1 MLYNVLDSGILGHS
15 VTVALQILI
24 LSVGVRIPVSQPVLL
39 QYGNYLHPSSSRSR
53 TPPFHGG
60 NRGSS
65 PLGCTKNGQV
75 AEWLNAADCK
85 SAPSGYGGS
94 NPSLSTNFL
103 KACNSVV
110 RVSVLYAGGRW
121 FESIQ
126 AYQFFKQRRKI
137 WMM

>member
-1 MLYNVLDSGILGHS
+1 MLYNVLNNGILGHS

-39 QYGNYLHPSSSRSR
+39 QYGIIMHPSSSRSR

-65 PLGCTKNGQV
+65 PLGCTNGGV
-75 AEWLNAADCK
+75 AERLNASDCK
-85 SAPSGYGGS
+85 SDPSGYGGS
-94 NPSLSTNFL
+94 NPSSSTNFF
-103 KACNSVV
+103 KACNSAV
-110 RVSVLYAGGRW
+110 RVPVLYAGGRW

-126 AYQFFKQRRKI
+126 AYQF
-137 WMM
+137 

>member
-39 QYGNYLHPSSSRSR
+39 QYGNYLHPSSSGLD
-53 TPPFHGG
+53 TGF
-60 NRGSS
+60 SS
-65 PLGCTKNGQV
+65 LQREFDSPWVYQNGQV

-94 NPSLSTNFL
+94 NPSLSTNF
-103 KACNSVV
+103 
-110 RVSVLYAGGRW
+110 
-121 FESIQ
+121 
-126 AYQFFKQRRKI
+126 
-137 WMM
+137 